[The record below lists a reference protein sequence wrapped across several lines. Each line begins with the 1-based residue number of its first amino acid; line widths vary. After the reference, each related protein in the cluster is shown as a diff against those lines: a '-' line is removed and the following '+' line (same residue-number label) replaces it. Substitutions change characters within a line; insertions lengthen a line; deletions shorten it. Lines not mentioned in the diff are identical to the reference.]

1 MPENLVRFLKYI
13 GSNLPE
19 SQKNFRD
26 GYVKQ
31 LQTAVREVKAN
42 REMEVMYM
50 TLQELPGSLPKKI
63 RKRIFSETDNETLC
77 KYLRLAA
84 SAGSVEE
91 FVQRM

>member
-1 MPENLVRFLKYI
+1 
-13 GSNLPE
+13 
-19 SQKNFRD
+19 
-26 GYVKQ
+26 
-31 LQTAVREVKAN
+31 
-42 REMEVMYM
+42 M
-50 TLQELPGSLPKKI
+50 TLQELMRDEHEAGKLEGETEGIAKGRALSVLDLLQNLPGSLPKKI